1 MKLNCI
7 KTFLLLASICSSNL
21 IFGQERELSA
31 GFKIEPLINWSK
43 SDSKN
48 ISGNGGN
55 FDFSFGVI
63 VNKNMGSRVSLSSG
77 INMSYINPS
86 FTVAQA
92 NLSRNNS
99 SVSSV
104 TENIV
109 FDYHLRYVDLPLIL
123 QTSTRPNNGMAFMG
137 EFGLMAGY
145 LIRSKFDLTSSKF
158 NLENVDLENPDE
170 QDKIVLGEV
179 GTTNSFDIGINKI
192 RFNGILG
199 LGVKKEVMDESEVQ
213 ASLRYNFAIR
223 SFPSEEKWKINNNHI
238 SLNLAFIF

>member
-1 MKLNCI
+1 MNYI
-7 KTFLLLASICSSNL
+7 KTLILLGLSCTAQAILA
-21 IFGQERELSA
+21 QERDLSA

-55 FDFSFGVI
+55 LDFSFGVI
-63 VNKNMGSRVSLSSG
+63 VNKNVGSRVSISSG
-77 INMSYINPS
+77 LNMSYINPS
-86 FTVAQA
+86 FTVGQA
-92 NLSRNNS
+92 NLSRNNTA
-99 SVSSV
+99 VSSV

-123 QTSTRPNNGMAFMG
+123 QTSTRPNNGLAFMG
-137 EFGLMAGY
+137 EFGLLAGY

-170 QDKIVLGEV
+170 EDKIVLGEV
-179 GTTNSFDIGINKI
+179 GSTNSFDIGINKI

-238 SLNLAFIF
+238 SINLAFIF